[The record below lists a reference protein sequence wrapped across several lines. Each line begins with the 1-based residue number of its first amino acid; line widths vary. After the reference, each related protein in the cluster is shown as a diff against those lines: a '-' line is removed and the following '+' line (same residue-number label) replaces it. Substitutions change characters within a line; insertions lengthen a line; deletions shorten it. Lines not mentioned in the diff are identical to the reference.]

1 MSEVRFVVKIHVLFQ
16 GYLLLAAKEC
26 GYDGSGDAV
35 GDMLDEVIRAD
46 KAPLDTG
53 FEIVSSLLTNGP
65 QHNEFYFDYHLRIS
79 DEASFISEARSR
91 YMSCWGGG
99 DWVPKS
105 LGEAGYE
112 ILVASNG
119 SLQSPLE
126 MGFEIVDTVYYADLP
141 LSDSVI
147 ATLSEVASEAAPS
160 QLSAM

>member
-1 MSEVRFVVKIHVLFQ
+1 MSEVRFSVKFHVLSP
-16 GYLLLAAKEC
+16 GYLLLAAREC
-26 GYDGSGDAV
+26 GYTGSGDAV

-53 FEIVSSLLTNGP
+53 FEIASSLLTNGP
-65 QHNEFYFDYHLRIS
+65 QHSEFYFDFHLRIS
-79 DEASFISEARSR
+79 DEASFISEARRR
-91 YMSCWGGG
+91 YMSCWGDG

-126 MGFEIVDTVYYADLP
+126 MGFEIVDTIYYADLP
-141 LSDSVI
+141 LSHSVI
-147 ATLSEVASEAAPS
+147 AALPELMSEAAPS
-160 QLSAM
+160 QPSAM